1 LIFISFCKVFA
12 RVTLLALK
20 CFVVFLNAFGFEAS
34 INNVQDKGRLD
45 INSIL
50 NKYKKL
56 QQKEISVDVLY
67 FFLIFFS
74 CFFKVEKSLKKTL
87 KDC

>member
-1 LIFISFCKVFA
+1 MIFISFCKVFA

-20 CFVVFLNAFGFEAS
+20 CFVVFLNAFGFKAS

-56 QQKEISVDVLY
+56 QQKEISVDVCI
-67 FFLIFFS
+67 FLKFFS